1 MVSGHIVNLFR
12 KEFHGIHAWRK
23 LSYSTA
29 MTRRNACIVRNN
41 ADESTKP
48 EGPKNEQAEKQVDLN
63 RENEEKRGQ
72 AN

>member
-1 MVSGHIVNLFR
+1 VR
-12 KEFHGIHAWRK
+12 K
-23 LSYSTA
+23 
-29 MTRRNACIVRNN
+29 N
-41 ADESTKP
+41 ADEPTKP